1 VLARLIRGLLIAP
14 VFIFVVC
21 FGMGPIMPGGASGG
35 ATTPPAQAASSG
47 PACTFNGSTLPL
59 ITGVSAGSNIALSCT
74 GLSPLHPY
82 MLVGTSLVLAIDP
95 AAAPLFSGQITS
107 LSALM
112 GLLAA
117 LKEIDLA
124 SAATHTSDLSG
135 DMSVNWTVP
144 TYQAADPNA
153 SCPPTQEEFN
163 SGLLGC
169 ALAMIDLTSFT
180 PVGAGSA
187 LFEYAGFPFL
197 PPAPTVALSA
207 GFTVP
212 NQAVSVRD
220 APGATTYWWLATLA
234 VLESALGPGS
244 SGSPPA
250 VAVSE
255 VDQFG
260 HSVAATTNAMVAPAK
275 YSGGVFTPPA
285 LSGNFTV
292 PSTITGAVTVNVV
305 LTAPLDGIPL
315 ASVASAPGF
324 VDNPPTTSVV
334 LPSNGASLT
343 GGRWLDAVASDYGKV
358 TKVEYRLT
366 GGTFNKTLIATGTST
381 AYGWIAGWDT
391 TTVPDGSYTL
401 QSVAYDAAGL
411 STYSA
416 GVPITVDNPPPTTSV
431 LVPSSGA
438 TLSGSQWLDASASG
452 NVAVNKVEFHLTGG
466 SLNDVVVAT
475 GTPTYYGWLGGWN
488 TATVANGTYT
498 LQSVAYDASG
508 NVGRSTPIT
517 ITVSN

>member
-1 VLARLIRGLLIAP
+1 
-14 VFIFVVC
+14 
-21 FGMGPIMPGGASGG
+21 
-35 ATTPPAQAASSG
+35 
-47 PACTFNGSTLPL
+47 
-59 ITGVSAGSNIALSCT
+59 
-74 GLSPLHPY
+74 

-112 GLLAA
+112 ALLAA
-117 LKEIDLA
+117 LQEIDLA
-124 SAATHTSDLSG
+124 SATTPTSDLSG
-135 DMSVNWTVP
+135 NLSVNWTVP
-144 TYQAADPNA
+144 THQAVDPNA
-153 SCPPTQEEFN
+153 SCPPTQLEFN

-169 ALAMIDLTSFT
+169 ALAMIDLTTFK

-197 PPAPTVALSA
+197 PPAPTVALST
-207 GFTVP
+207 GLTVP
-212 NQAVSVRD
+212 NQTVSLSD
-220 APGATTYWWLATLA
+220 AAGATTYWWLATLD

-244 SGSPPA
+244 SGSPPT
-250 VAVSE
+250 VAVNV

-260 HSVAATTNAMVAPAK
+260 RSVTAPTNAVVTPAK

-285 LSGNFTV
+285 LSGSFTV
-292 PSTITGAVTVNVV
+292 PSTITGSVTVNVV

-315 ASVASAPGF
+315 TNVASASLF
-324 VDNPPTTSVV
+324 VYNPPTTSVV

-343 GGRWLDAVASDYGKV
+343 GSQSLDALASDYGKV

-366 GGTFNKTLIATGTST
+366 GGTMNKALIATGTPT
-381 AYGWIAGWDT
+381 YYGWLAGWDT

-416 GVPITVDNPPPTTSV
+416 GIAITVDNPPPTTSV

-452 NVAVNKVEFHLTGG
+452 NVAVQKVEFHLTGG
-466 SLNDVVVAT
+466 TLHDLLVGT
-475 GTPTYYGWLGGWN
+475 GTPTYYGYLADWN
-488 TATVANGTYT
+488 TTTVANGTYT

>member
-1 VLARLIRGLLIAP
+1 
-14 VFIFVVC
+14 
-21 FGMGPIMPGGASGG
+21 
-35 ATTPPAQAASSG
+35 
-47 PACTFNGSTLPL
+47 
-59 ITGVSAGSNIALSCT
+59 
-74 GLSPLHPY
+74 

-135 DMSVNWTVP
+135 GMSANWTVP

-187 LFEYAGFPFL
+187 LFEYKGFPFL

-212 NQAVSVRD
+212 NQIVSIRD

-260 HSVAATTNAMVAPAK
+260 HSVAATTNAVVTPAK

-292 PSTITGAVTVNVV
+292 PSTITGPVTVNVV

-334 LPSNGASLT
+334 LPSNGSSLT

-366 GGTFNKTLIATGTST
+366 GGTFNKALIATGTST

-391 TTVPDGSYTL
+391 TTVPDGTYTL

-416 GVPITVDNPPPTTSV
+416 GVAITVDNSPPTTSV

-488 TATVANGTYT
+488 TATVANGTYS
-498 LQSVAYDASG
+498 LQSVAYDGSG